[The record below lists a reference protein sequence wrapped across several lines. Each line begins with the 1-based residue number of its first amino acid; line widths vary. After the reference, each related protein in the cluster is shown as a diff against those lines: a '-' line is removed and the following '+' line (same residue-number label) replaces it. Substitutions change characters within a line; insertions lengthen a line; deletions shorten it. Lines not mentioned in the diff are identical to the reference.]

1 MPDGENA
8 GLRNSESEVAK
19 GLKPLGVKI
28 SGTGR
33 FLPERVLDNRYFEQ
47 RLDTTDTWIRERTGI
62 LERRMASE
70 GETTATMATAA
81 GKAAIADAGLTA
93 DDIDMILVA
102 TITPDAVLPSTACFV
117 QQALDMRPVPAF
129 DLVAACSGFIY
140 GLINATFML
149 QTGHYKNILLVGSDT
164 MTRITDFEDRSTCI
178 LFGDAAGA
186 VVLSA
191 TPDTNGSAILHFQM
205 SAEGSG
211 DSLLFVPAGGCRL
224 PSSHMT
230 VDERLHYV
238 KMNGR
243 EVYKRAVKRN
253 LELVD
258 STLAEAGISPED
270 IALVIPHQS
279 NLRIIESARQRLGL
293 PKERMFTNIQKCGNT
308 SGASIPLGL
317 DECLQTGRIGEGDY
331 VLLISFGAGFTWGS
345 ALMRL

>member
-1 MPDGENA
+1 MPDR
-8 GLRNSESEVAK
+8 GLKS
-19 GLKPLGVKI
+19 LKPLGVKI
-28 SGTGR
+28 AGSGR
-33 FLPERVLDNRYFEQ
+33 FLPEKVLDNRYFEQ
-47 RLDTTDTWIRERTGI
+47 HLDTTDTWIRERTGI

-81 GKAAIADAGLTA
+81 ARAAIDDAGMTV

-102 TITPDAVLPSTACFV
+102 TITPEAILPSTACFV
-117 QQALDMRPVPAF
+117 QQALGIRPVPAF

-140 GLINATFML
+140 SLINAAFML
-149 QTGHYKNILLVGSDT
+149 QTGHYRNILVIGSDT
-164 MTRITDFEDRSTCI
+164 MTRITDFGDRATCI

-191 TPDTNGSAILHFQM
+191 TPDTNGSAIAHFKM

-211 DSLLFVPAGGCRL
+211 DSLLFVPAGGSRL

-230 VDERLHYV
+230 IDERLHYV

-258 STLAEAGISPED
+258 STLAEAGISPEE

-293 PKERMFTNIQKCGNT
+293 PKDRMFTNIQKCGNT
-308 SGASIPLGL
+308 SAASIPLGL
-317 DECLQTGRIGEGDY
+317 DECLKTGRIKDGDM
-331 VLLISFGAGFTWGS
+331 VLLIAFGAGFTWAS
-345 ALMRL
+345 ALMKL